1 MNLSFH
7 NRHQRAFS
15 LLELVVVL
23 ALISVVFSML
33 LLPVGRRNH
42 SNAVSIKCSSNLKQI
57 ALSFKMFAADHNG
70 NFPFAAPDSL
80 AYTDDS
86 QAWLH
91 FMTLSNYLGSPKLLI
106 CPADIYSKSSAS
118 FFSSRTNGAPD
129 TLTTRKNSAVSY
141 FVGLDAKETNYDSWL
156 VGDGQVSDIGRKHNG
171 PLLYA
176 NGYSTLRWP
185 DFIHAQSPNVAFT
198 DGSVGRGSN
207 FLSTARWPSGTSNRL
222 LLPQ

>member
-1 MNLSFH
+1 MNLPSH
-7 NRHQRAFS
+7 NRTPRAFT
-15 LLELVVVL
+15 LLELLVVL
-23 ALISVVFSML
+23 AVVCVVFSML
-33 LLPVGRRNH
+33 LLPAGRTNH
-42 SNAVSIKCSSNLKQI
+42 FKAGAIKCGSNLKQI

-70 NFPFAAPDSL
+70 DYPFGSAGSL
-80 AYTDDS
+80 AYTNDS

-91 FMTLSNYLGSPKLLI
+91 FMTLSDYLGSPKLLI

-118 FFSSRTNGAPD
+118 SFSSRTNGAPD

-141 FVGLDAKETNYDSWL
+141 FVGLDAKETMYDSWL

-171 PLLYA
+171 SLLYA

-185 DFIHAQSPNVAFT
+185 DSIHAQSPNVAFA

-207 FLSTARWPSGTSNRL
+207 FMSAARWPSGASNRL

>member
-1 MNLSFH
+1 MNLPSH
-7 NRHQRAFS
+7 NRTPRAFT

-23 ALISVVFSML
+23 ALISVVFSLL
-33 LLPVGRRNH
+33 LLPAGRKNH
-42 SNAVSIKCSSNLKQI
+42 LKAASIKCSSNLKQI

-91 FMTLSNYLGSPKLLI
+91 FMTLSNELGSPKLLI
-106 CPADIYSKSSAS
+106 CPEDIYNKSSAS

-141 FVGLDAKETNYDSWL
+141 FVGLDAKESMYDSWL
-156 VGDGQVSDIGRKHNG
+156 AGDGQVSDVGRKHNG
-171 PLLYA
+171 SLLYA

-185 DFIHAQSPNVAFT
+185 DSIHAESPSVAFA

-207 FLSTARWPSGTSNRL
+207 FMSTARWPSGTSNRL